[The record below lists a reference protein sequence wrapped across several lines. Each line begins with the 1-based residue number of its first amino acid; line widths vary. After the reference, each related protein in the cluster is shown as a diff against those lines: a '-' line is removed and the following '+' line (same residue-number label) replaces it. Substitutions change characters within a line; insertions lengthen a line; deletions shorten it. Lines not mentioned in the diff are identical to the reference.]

1 MLQRGDERY
10 FSPEGKL
17 LTPVALW
24 LLILL
29 FMRGYAAWIISL
41 TFMEDRSRLLQF
53 FYTST
58 EQFSLALIIG
68 LPALFIVVMMSQIGD
83 EIPRWVVRV
92 APLAPNLLWLAWLLD
107 GWLLISL
114 IAARF
119 PEFSVVKGVL
129 LFAWLIALWLLLFS
143 RSLRRFW
150 QLLAVHEER

>member
-1 MLQRGDERY
+1 MLQAGDERH

-17 LTPVALW
+17 QTPVALW

-58 EQFSLALIIG
+58 EQFNLALVIG
-68 LPALFIVVMMSQIGD
+68 LPALFIVVMMSQMGD
-83 EIPRWVVRV
+83 KIPRWVVRV
-92 APLAPNLLWLAWLLD
+92 APLAPNFLWIAWLLD

-119 PEFSVVKGVL
+119 PEFSVVKGLL
-129 LFAWLIALWLLLFS
+129 LFCWLVALWLLLYS

-150 QLLAVHEER
+150 QLLAAHDES